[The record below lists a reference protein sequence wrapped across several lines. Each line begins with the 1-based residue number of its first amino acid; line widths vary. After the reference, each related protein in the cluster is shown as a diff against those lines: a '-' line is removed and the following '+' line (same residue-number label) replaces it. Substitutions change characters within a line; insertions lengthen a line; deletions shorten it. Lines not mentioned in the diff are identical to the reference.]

1 MTARPLTYWFPVKV
15 DRVKKV
21 LREVKTQDDIKD
33 PQDLP
38 EKWIAKFDDIPDDDG
53 VNKV

>member
-38 EKWIAKFDDIPDDDG
+38 EKWIAKFDDTPDDDG